1 MKQRT
6 SFSKGG
12 VVWVTTNFDQFPTFA
27 EFVTNLRFMNQ
38 LIINDSKFKEWF
50 KYINHKVYIYIYI
63 YKNKHLK
70 ILEIKRFQ

>member
-50 KYINHKVYIYIYI
+50 KYINHKVYI
-63 YKNKHLK
+63 KKKTFEDVGNK
-70 ILEIKRFQ
+70 EISIKKFR